1 MGWCFAKINNR
12 LGEIYFDE
20 GKNGKNKITG
30 HCYVDIKTFKTKQ
43 EKRWIE
49 IDTKKYRLT
58 YRNKKY
64 LNQNEKANKNKKS
77 QLRFM

>member
-20 GKNGKNKITG
+20 GKNGKNKIKG
-30 HCYVDIKTFKTKQ
+30 YCYVDVRTFKSKQ
-43 EKRWIE
+43 EKRWIK

-58 YRNKKY
+58 YRNGKY
-64 LNQNEKANKNKKS
+64 TNQNEEANKNKKS
-77 QLRFM
+77 